1 MAQSL
6 SFILVHIIFSTKE
19 RRPLIIES
27 VRPKLHAYLAGVVRA
42 AGSECYRVGG
52 VEDHVH
58 LAVRLKSTVAIA
70 GIIEELKTTSS
81 KWIKPLAP
89 ELQAFAWQNGYG
101 AFSVSPRFR
110 KELIA
115 YIDSQEEHHR
125 HVPFQKEFRK
135 FLDEYEVEYDE
146 KYVWG

>member
-19 RRPLIIES
+19 RRPFIIES

-42 AGSECYRVGG
+42 SGSECYRVGG
-52 VEDHVH
+52 IDDHVH
-58 LAVRLKSTVAIA
+58 LAVRLKSTATVS

-89 ELQAFAWQNGYG
+89 GLETFAWQSGYG
-101 AFSVSPRFR
+101 AFSVSPRYL
-110 KELIA
+110 KELVT

-125 HVPFQKEFRK
+125 RVTFQDEFRK
-135 FLDEYEVEYDE
+135 FLQEYEVQYEE
-146 KYVWG
+146 QYVWG